1 VIWKLAHG
9 LLNSI
14 VVVVV
19 MDCFVGVVVVVV
31 AVVGDVAG
39 VDDVGDMINVDEAG
53 GAGISVVVMDATV

>member
-39 VDDVGDMINVDEAG
+39 VDDVGDMFNVDEAG